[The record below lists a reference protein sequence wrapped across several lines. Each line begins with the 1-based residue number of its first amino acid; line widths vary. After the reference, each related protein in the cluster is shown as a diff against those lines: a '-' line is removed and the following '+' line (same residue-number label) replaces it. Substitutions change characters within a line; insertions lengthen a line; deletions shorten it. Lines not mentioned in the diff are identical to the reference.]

1 MQPERTD
8 ADCCLINETWTSF
21 IFRRFV
27 EPMLDSRTQEAVITG
42 FVCAPWRHY
51 MFNIT
56 KTRGGLS
63 EPTRTVYNTSYRSSC
78 WASLHAPVLLE
89 STIIPF
95 VLLTLTERLLSL
107 LRFLGCLTPSQRC
120 RQQKQWYDW
129 TDVQHCSHGSA
140 VFVMKG
146 VATVWGL
153 LISKSR
159 THRNAAR
166 RQCVTAPLCVCV
178 CVGALSRRS
187 YQLLNHPSNYRGNR
201 ASITPSIIQ
210 GRQTERQNAA
220 RDVTAEWR
228 DNKERGERAGGG
240 EGEEETRRK
249 EMRGGG
255 F

>member
-1 MQPERTD
+1 MSRHVQCIIHHRGAAAGLPFMLRSFWNQQSFLLSCWHWQR
-8 ADCCLINETWTSF
+8 DCYPCFGSWAVSLHHSGVVSKSDDMIGQMCGTAVMGQQCLLWRE
-21 IFRRFV
+21 
-27 EPMLDSRTQEAVITG
+27 SR
-42 FVCAPWRHY
+42 
-51 MFNIT
+51 
-56 KTRGGLS
+56 LS
-63 EPTRTVYNTSYRSSC
+63 EVCWSQSQGPTETQRGDS
-78 WASLHAPVLLE
+78 VLL
-89 STIIPF
+89 
-95 VLLTLTERLLSL
+95 R
-107 LRFLGCLTPSQRC
+107 RC
-120 RQQKQWYDW
+120 
-129 TDVQHCSHGSA
+129 V
-140 VFVMKG
+140 
-146 VATVWGL
+146 
-153 LISKSR
+153 
-159 THRNAAR
+159 
-166 RQCVTAPLCVCV
+166 CVCV

>member
-1 MQPERTD
+1 MCVQSERTH
-8 ADCCLINETWTSF
+8 ETWTSF
-21 IFRRFV
+21 ILRRFV
-27 EPMLDSRTQEAVITG
+27 EAIVGLTYTGSCNNG

-51 MFNIT
+51 MFNFT
-56 KTRGGLS
+56 ETGAGLS
-63 EPTRTVYNTSYRSSC
+63 EPTPSVYHTSSRSSC
-78 WASLHAPVLLE
+78 WVSLHAPVLLE

-120 RQQKQWYDW
+120 RQQKWWYDW
-129 TDVQHCSHGSA
+129 TDVRRSSHGSA

-159 THRNAAR
+159 THKNAAR
-166 RQCVTAPLCVCV
+166 RQCVTAVCVCVCV

-228 DNKERGERAGGG
+228 DNKERGEGRRRRRRRGN
-240 EGEEETRRK
+240 EEEGHEEKKRRI
-249 EMRGGG
+249 
-255 F
+255 FD